1 MNKDPSTAAPSTAA
15 PSLLDI
21 AAFNL
26 EQAKLAEEQARNN
39 RLAAEEAIIALVGA
53 KEEGSKSAKTAWY
66 KLTTTGS
73 LNRSL
78 VPNWKEILD
87 DDAIDA
93 QSFAAVIKMEPKL
106 SVSGLKA
113 VATANPAAYRIL
125 CNAIVSKP
133 AKVAV
138 KVEKIE
144 KIEQKQKEAV

>member
-1 MNKDPSTAAPSTAA
+1 MNNDPSTAGPS
-15 PSLLDI
+15 PLDI
-21 AAFNL
+21 AAYNL
-26 EQAKLAEEQARNN
+26 EQAKLAEEHARNN

-78 VPNWKEILD
+78 VPNWREVLD

-93 QSFAAVIKMEPKL
+93 QSFSAVIKMEPKL

-113 VATANPAAYRIL
+113 VATANPDAYRVL
-125 CNAIVSKP
+125 CKAIVTKP
-133 AKVAV
+133 AKTAV
-138 KVEKIE
+138 KVEML
-144 KIEQKQKEAV
+144 KQDKEAA

>member
-1 MNKDPSTAAPSTAA
+1 MENEPSP
-15 PSLLDI
+15 LDI

-26 EQAKLAEEQARNN
+26 EQAKLAEDQARLT
-39 RLAAEEAIIALVGA
+39 RLAAEDAIIALVGA
-53 KEEGSKSAKTAWY
+53 KEEGSKSAKTTWY

-73 LNRSL
+73 LTRSL
-78 VPNWKEILD
+78 VQNWREVLD

-93 QSFAAVIKMEPKL
+93 ESFAAAIKMEPKL

-113 VATANPAAYRIL
+113 VATANPEAYRVL
-125 CNAIVSKP
+125 CNAIVTKP

-144 KIEQKQKEAV
+144 QKKEAA